1 MGPNADFAVKVPDDL
16 GLDVACMF
24 GCSTLTSYT
33 AIENIKSTVELFCKM
48 NGKLEKKTHCM
59 YPHLDVPR
67 CQLFKVWVRFPLLT
81 I

>member
-48 NGKLEKKTHCM
+48 NGKLKKTLH
-59 YPHLDVPR
+59 V
-67 CQLFKVWVRFPLLT
+67 T
-81 I
+81 SS